1 MVQQLT
7 IFDSLLAI
15 AFEIDDTVEVVVN
28 VDESE
33 VEDYY
38 YLKTFE
44 GAKGKVIKV
53 LPKSQYKVLFA
64 KVHPVGIFRQD
75 ELRTENKRLRN
86 AVQRMETGSNL
97 IFETI
102 REKVLGEKR
111 HQSRR
116 LISFE
121 KFVKS

>member
-44 GAKGKVIKV
+44 GAKGKAIKV

-64 KVHPVGIFRQD
+64 KVHQVGIFRQD

-97 IFETI
+97 ILETI
-102 REKVLGEKR
+102 REQVLGK
-111 HQSRR
+111 
-116 LISFE
+116 
-121 KFVKS
+121 